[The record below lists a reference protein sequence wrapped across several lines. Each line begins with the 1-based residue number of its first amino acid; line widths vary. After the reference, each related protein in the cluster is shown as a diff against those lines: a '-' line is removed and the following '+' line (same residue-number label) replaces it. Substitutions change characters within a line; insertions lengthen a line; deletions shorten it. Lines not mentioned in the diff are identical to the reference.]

1 MKTRVIVVAS
11 AVLALGACSSGTD
24 SGSTDMTATPT
35 SDSMSNTSSDST
47 VSVPENVTIAVTV
60 GVDSSPERVEQVA
73 LGSQV
78 TLALTNPNEDDE
90 FHLHGYDLSPGETP
104 KGETATITF
113 TADKIGEFEVESHHT
128 EDVLVVINVS

>member
-1 MKTRVIVVAS
+1 MKTRVIVVVS
-11 AVLALGACSSGTD
+11 AVLALGACSNGAD
-24 SGSTDMTATPT
+24 SGSTDTIVVPT
-35 SDSMSNTSSDST
+35 SDSVADTTSDST

-60 GVDSSPERVEQVA
+60 GVDSGPERVEQVA

-78 TLALTNPNEDDE
+78 TLTLTNPNEDDE

-113 TADKIGEFEVESHHT
+113 TADKAGEFEVESHHT
-128 EDVLVVINVS
+128 EDVLVIINVS

>member
-11 AVLALGACSSGTD
+11 AVFALGACSSGTD

-60 GVDSSPERVEQVA
+60 GVDSGPERVEQVA

-128 EDVLVVINVS
+128 ADVLVVINVS

>member
-11 AVLALGACSSGTD
+11 AVLALGACSSGTY
-24 SGSTDMTATPT
+24 SGPTDMTATPT

-60 GVDSSPERVEQVA
+60 GVDSSPERVEHVA

>member
-1 MKTRVIVVAS
+1 MKTRVIVVVS

-24 SGSTDMTATPT
+24 SGSSDTTAVPT
-35 SDSMSNTSSDST
+35 VDSVSDTSSDST

-60 GVDSSPERVEQVA
+60 GVDSGPERVEQVA

-128 EDVLVVINVS
+128 ADVLVVINVS

>member
-24 SGSTDMTATPT
+24 SGSTDMTSEPT

-47 VSVPENVTIAVTV
+47 VSVPENVAIAVTV
-60 GVDSSPERVEQVA
+60 GVDSGPERVEQVA

-78 TLALTNPNEDDE
+78 TLSLTNPNEDDE

-113 TADKIGEFEVESHHT
+113 TADKLGEFEVESHHT

>member
-1 MKTRVIVVAS
+1 MKTRVIVVVS
-11 AVLALGACSSGTD
+11 AVLALGACSNGAD
-24 SGSTDMTATPT
+24 SGSTDTIVVPT
-35 SDSMSNTSSDST
+35 SDSVADTTTDST

-60 GVDSSPERVEQVA
+60 GVDSGPERVEQVA

-78 TLALTNPNEDDE
+78 TLTLTNPNEDDE

-113 TADKIGEFEVESHHT
+113 TADKAGEFEVESHHT
-128 EDVLVVINVS
+128 EDVLVIINVS

>member
-1 MKTRVIVVAS
+1 MKTRLLVVAS
-11 AVLALGACSSGTD
+11 SLFILGACSNSSSSESVDTVGTD
-24 SGSTDMTATPT
+24 TTVASTDIT
-35 SDSMSNTSSDST
+35 SDST
-47 VSVPENVTIAVTV
+47 VSVPENVTISVTV
-60 GVDSSPERVEQVA
+60 GVDSSPERIEQVA

-78 TLALTNPNEDDE
+78 TLTLTNPDEDDE

-113 TADKIGEFEVESHHT
+113 TADKVGEFEVESHHT

>member
-1 MKTRVIVVAS
+1 MNARLILVVPAVIA
-11 AVLALGACSSGTD
+11 LAACSSSPDAKTVD
-24 SGSTDMTATPT
+24 TIAAVTSVSTVDTT
-35 SDSMSNTSSDST
+35 SDST
-47 VSVPENVTIAVTV
+47 VTVPGNVTISVTV
-60 GVDSSPERVEQVA
+60 GVDSAADRVEQVA

-78 TLALTNPNEDDE
+78 TLTLTNPNEDDE

-113 TADKIGEFEVESHHT
+113 TADKAGEFEVESHHT

>member
-1 MKTRVIVVAS
+1 MNIRLIFVVPAVI
-11 AVLALGACSSGTD
+11 ALGACSSSPDAKTVD
-24 SGSTDMTATPT
+24 TIAAATSVSTADAT
-35 SDSMSNTSSDST
+35 SDST
-47 VSVPENVTIAVTV
+47 VTVPENVTISVTV
-60 GVDSSPERVEQVA
+60 GVDSAADRVEQVA

-78 TLALTNPNEDDE
+78 TLTLTNPNEDDE

-113 TADKIGEFEVESHHT
+113 TADKAGEFEVESHHT